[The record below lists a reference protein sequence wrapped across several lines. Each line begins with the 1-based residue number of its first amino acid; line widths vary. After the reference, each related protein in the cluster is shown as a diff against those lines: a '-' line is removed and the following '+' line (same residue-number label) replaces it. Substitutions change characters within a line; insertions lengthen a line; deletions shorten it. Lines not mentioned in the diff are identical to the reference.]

1 MNKVTLLTR
10 IFPEG
15 ERVSEVVVEYD
26 SEIDGSNLTPD
37 SYAVEAKVGD
47 TTVERTIKKVYAN
60 SSFDL
65 VCSTNRG
72 RFVIIELDH
81 EEAVA
86 KTLVFSSETF
96 LSERPELIYTVT
108 QKVAI
113 TTPEGETI
121 APFTLQNTD
130 EKHLIVDDFQA
141 FVYRDEGLGVEVPYR
156 FFAPRNVNPDK
167 NILW

>member
-96 LSERPELIYTVT
+96 FIRKTGANLYCDSESSYT
-108 QKVAI
+108 A
-113 TTPEGETI
+113 PEGNHRSFY
-121 APFTLQNTD
+121 PS
-130 EKHLIVDDFQA
+130 KH
-141 FVYRDEGLGVEVPYR
+141 R
-156 FFAPRNVNPDK
+156 
-167 NILW
+167 